1 MKNSKPCHGVKGKIL
16 VIVFGLLFAVNSHSQ
31 TQALKQLELDIE
43 KLAQL
48 KSMLN
53 NMYSG
58 YTILSNG
65 YDNIKNQSLAS
76 FTLHKNFIDALSQVS
91 PAVKNAPSISAIV
104 SIQAQIVSEYKTTYN
119 TVKSSSSFTAKELD
133 ELTNVY
139 NSILSQSS
147 QNLAALQEVITAGKL
162 QMTEADRLLIIESL
176 RSDME
181 KQLLSL
187 RNFTGQAN
195 QMSLLRARL
204 KKDNNSLR
212 NSYGITK

>member
-1 MKNSKPCHGVKGKIL
+1 MKNSKPCQGVKEKIL
-16 VIVFGLLFAVNSHSQ
+16 VGMFGLLFVVNSHSQ

-91 PAVKNAPSISAIV
+91 PSVKNAPAISAIV

-119 TVKSSSSFTAKELD
+119 TFKSSSGFTAKELD

-139 NSILSQSS
+139 SRILSQSS

-176 RSDME
+176 RTDME
-181 KQLLSL
+181 KQLATL
-187 RNFTGQAN
+187 RTFTGQAN
-195 QMSLLRARL
+195 QMRLLRARL

-212 NSYGITK
+212 NSYGIAK

>member
-1 MKNSKPCHGVKGKIL
+1 MKNSKPCHGVKGKFLIVVFSL
-16 VIVFGLLFAVNSHSQ
+16 VFVVNSHSQ

-91 PAVKNAPSISAIV
+91 PAVKNAPGIGAIV
-104 SIQAQIVSEYKTTYN
+104 SLQSQIVSEYKTTYN
-119 TVKSSSSFTAKELD
+119 TVKSSSGFTTKQLD

-139 NSILSQSS
+139 SRILSQSS

-162 QMTEADRLLIIESL
+162 QMSEADRLLIIESL
-176 RSDME
+176 RTDME
-181 KQLLSL
+181 KQLLTL
-187 RNFTGQAN
+187 RTFTGQTN

-204 KKDNNSLR
+204 KKENNSLR
-212 NSYGITK
+212 NSYGIAK